1 MRASV
6 YSGFTL
12 LLCAVTPSKNQWFSP
27 GERGNS
33 WRSRW
38 PNPEENHPQKV
49 ATTATAGAAQN
60 GNLRGE
66 PSTESN
72 RRHSMPILRQT
83 THRMPSPERH
93 HPQNA
98 KHREEPPSKQLL

>member
-49 ATTATAGAAQN
+49 ATTATAGTAQN
-60 GNLRGE
+60 GKPRGE
-66 PSTESN
+66 PLTESN
-72 RRHSMPILRQT
+72 RRHSMPI
-83 THRMPSPERH
+83 PERN
-93 HPQNA
+93 HPQDA
-98 KHREEPPSKQLL
+98 KPRGEPPSK